1 VDFAKETKI
10 RHLVNTYQGQVLHVD
25 YAMQVTLQISLAA
38 AQAELFTQQVINET
52 AGDALVHIDD

>member
-1 VDFAKETKI
+1 
-10 RHLVNTYQGQVLHVD
+10 
-25 YAMQVTLQISLAA
+25 MQVTLQISLAA